1 MNGGPS
7 LLELVFL
14 VLIAAVLI
22 FGFLVFLR
30 RLE

>member
-1 MNGGPS
+1 MIGGLS
-7 LLELVFL
+7 ILELVFL
-14 VLIAAVLI
+14 LLIAAVLI

>member
-1 MNGGPS
+1 MSGGMS

-30 RLE
+30 RIE